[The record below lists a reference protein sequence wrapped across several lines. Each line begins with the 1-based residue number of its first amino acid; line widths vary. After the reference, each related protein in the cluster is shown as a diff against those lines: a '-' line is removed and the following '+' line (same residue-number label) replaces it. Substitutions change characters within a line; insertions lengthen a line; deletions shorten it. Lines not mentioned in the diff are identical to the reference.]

1 MIYIIADKIVKKFG
15 RGDAAVSAVADIS
28 FQIEEGDFV
37 GIMGESGAGKSTL
50 LGIMG
55 AMNAPTSGKLIV
67 DDIDIYALGQ
77 EQRADFRREFLGFI
91 FQSFHL
97 VPYLTVIENVMLP
110 LAVVKAGRH
119 KKLEMAK
126 AALAQVGLL
135 EKARRL
141 PNQISGGEKER
152 VAIARSI
159 VNEPPVLLA
168 DEPTGNL
175 DTKTTREIMELLLRF
190 NREGMTIVMVTHS
203 PACAGYARRILRV
216 TDGRLEEEESKLR
229 SIEVWERNERKRESL
244 FSQDRSLAAGSLRTG

>member
-1 MIYIIADKIVKKFG
+1 MSYIVADKLVKKFG
-15 RGDAAVSAVADIS
+15 KGDAAVAAVADVS
-28 FQIEEGDFV
+28 FQIGEGDFV

-50 LGIMG
+50 LGILG

-67 DDIDIYALGQ
+67 DDIDIYSLGQ

-97 VPYLTVIENVMLP
+97 VPYLTVMENVMLP
-110 LAVVKAGRH
+110 LAVVKAA
-119 KKLEMAK
+119 KKKKHQMAEE
-126 AALAQVGLL
+126 ALAQVGLL
-135 EKARRL
+135 DKARRL

-190 NREGMTIVMVTHS
+190 NQEGMTIVMVTHS
-203 PACAGYARRILRV
+203 PACAGYARRIMRV
-216 TDGRLEEEESKLR
+216 TDGQMVEEDSKLR
-229 SIEVWERNERKRESL
+229 SIEKWERNERKRETL
-244 FSQDRSLAAGSLRTG
+244 FSQDQDLVAGSHPIG

>member
-1 MIYIIADKIVKKFG
+1 MSYITADKLVKQYG
-15 RGDAAVSAVADIS
+15 SGDAAVSAVADIS

-77 EQRADFRREFLGFI
+77 EQQADFRREFLGFI

-110 LAVVKAGRH
+110 LAVVKAGKS
-119 KKLEMAK
+119 KKLEMAE

-135 EKARRL
+135 DKARRL

-190 NREGMTIVMVTHS
+190 NQEGMTIVMVTHS
-203 PACAGYARRILRV
+203 PACAAYARRILRV
-216 TDGRLEEEESKLR
+216 TDGRLGEEESKSR
-229 SIEVWERNERKRESL
+229 SIEVWERNEMKREPL
-244 FSQDRSLAAGSLRTG
+244 LEHLADG

>member
-1 MIYIIADKIVKKFG
+1 MSYIVADKLVKKFG
-15 RGDAAVSAVADIS
+15 KGDTAVAAVADVS
-28 FQIEEGDFV
+28 FQIGEGDFV

-50 LGIMG
+50 LGILG

-67 DDIDIYALGQ
+67 DDIDIYSLGQ

-97 VPYLTVIENVMLP
+97 VPYLTVMENVMLP
-110 LAVVKAGRH
+110 LAVVKAA
-119 KKLEMAK
+119 KKKKHQMAEE
-126 AALAQVGLL
+126 ALVQVGLL
-135 EKARRL
+135 DKARRL

-190 NREGMTIVMVTHS
+190 NQEGMTIVMVTHS
-203 PACAGYARRILRV
+203 PACAGYARRIMRV
-216 TDGRLEEEESKLR
+216 TDGRMVEEDSKLR
-229 SIEVWERNERKRESL
+229 SIEKWERNERRREPL
-244 FSQDRSLAAGSLRTG
+244 FSQDQNLVAGNHPVG